1 MCLDFVHPVEAVIP
15 GAQGRVLAVLAET
28 TAELNLRTVA
38 RLAGV
43 SVAQVSRVMPELV
56 ALGLIERRE
65 VPPVS
70 LFRLNREHVAAG
82 AIVELARSRD
92 IALERIGAVAEEM
105 RVRPVSVIV
114 FGSFARGEA
123 DAESDIDVVL
133 VRPRDVPEDD
143 DQWSAAVEH
152 WRDRARS
159 ITGNRVEVLD
169 VGQPEVIN
177 KLAGRASLWR
187 DVVRDGVVVHGA
199 ALENLGEVARA

>member
-1 MCLDFVHPVEAVIP
+1 M
-15 GAQGRVLAVLAET
+15 
-28 TAELNLRTVA
+28 
-38 RLAGV
+38 
-43 SVAQVSRVMPELV
+43 
-56 ALGLIERRE
+56 
-65 VPPVS
+65 
-70 LFRLNREHVAAG
+70 
-82 AIVELARSRD
+82 IVELARSRD

-133 VRPRDVPEDD
+133 VRPRHVSEED
-143 DQWSAAVEH
+143 DQWSATVEH
-152 WRDRARS
+152 WRDRVRS

-169 VGQPEVIN
+169 VGHFEVIN

-199 ALENLGEVARA
+199 ALENLGQVARA